1 MLLGL
6 VLSLVL
12 HWAALAWIDERF
24 GGGEPADPRPTA
36 PVVVALL
43 PPPAVAA
50 VAGEARP
57 SVRPSPPPR
66 AQRAT
71 PRPGA
76 IDPRAVSGAR
86 HTTTGEPSTQSA
98 SPEAFDPLASA
109 GEGVAEAQVG
119 EPVREAA
126 TDREP
131 GIDET
136 RELAARKE
144 LPRDAGA
151 ESLDPLARAQTR
163 GASDPGAEHAGP
175 LPQPPVGHWRF
186 EVHYGD
192 YADGHQV
199 ASLDYSITHDGRR
212 YRLRSEGRAE
222 GLTALLYSG
231 VLTQSSEG
239 RLSAAGLEPER
250 YAEQRGRRPER
261 WASVD
266 RAAGRVSFSGGE
278 SLPMVAG
285 VQDRLSVLVQIGLIA
300 RASPARVEA
309 GSALELPEL
318 GSRSIERARYE
329 SRGEVT
335 LTTARG
341 PIRALHLERVAPRRA
356 EDPRVEVWLGYD
368 RGMLPVRIRLTDVG
382 GRVLDQ
388 ISPP

>member
-6 VLSLVL
+6 VLSLAL
-12 HWAALAWIDERF
+12 HWAALAWIGERV
-24 GGGEPADPRPTA
+24 GGGEREDPRPTA

-43 PPPAVAA
+43 PPPAVPA
-50 VAGEARP
+50 VAGQAQA
-57 SVRPSPPPR
+57 SLRPSPAPR
-66 AQRAT
+66 ARRPS

-76 IDPRAVSGAR
+76 IDPRAAPGGRQSP
-86 HTTTGEPSTQSA
+86 TDEPSTGST
-98 SPEAFDPLASA
+98 SPAVIDPLADV
-109 GEGVAEAQVG
+109 GDGVVEAQAG
-119 EPVREAA
+119 GPAPGPA
-126 TDREP
+126 TDPAREP
-131 GIDET
+131 D
-136 RELAARKE
+136 ARTE
-144 LPRDAGA
+144 PPRDAEG
-151 ESLDPLARAQTR
+151 ESLDALARAQT
-163 GASDPGAEHAGP
+163 AAAPDPGAELSGP

-231 VLTQSSEG
+231 VLTQSSVG
-239 RLSAAGLEPER
+239 RLSDAGLEPER

-278 SLPMVAG
+278 SLPLISGA
-285 VQDRLSVLVQIGLIA
+285 QDRLSVLVQIGLIA
-300 RASPARVEA
+300 RASPARVAA
-309 GSALELPEL
+309 GGVLELPEL
-318 GSRSIERARYE
+318 TLRTIERARYE
-329 SRGEVT
+329 SRGDVI
-335 LTTARG
+335 LSTARG
-341 PIRALHLERVAPRRA
+341 PIRALRLERVAPRRT
-356 EDPRVEVWLGYD
+356 EDPRIEVWLGYD

>member
-1 MLLGL
+1 MRAVLLGL
-6 VLSLVL
+6 IVSLAL
-12 HWAALAWIDERF
+12 HWAALAWIAERV
-24 GGGEPADPRPTA
+24 GGGEAADARPAA

-43 PPPAVAA
+43 PPTPVPA

-57 SVRPSPPPR
+57 PVRVSPAPR
-66 AQRAT
+66 AQRPA
-71 PRPGA
+71 PRPAA
-76 IDPRAVSGAR
+76 IDPRSAPDAR
-86 HTTTGEPSTQSA
+86 QASTDAPSTGST
-98 SPEAFDPLASA
+98 SPADLDPLAGV
-109 GEGVAEAQVG
+109 GEGVVDAKAG
-119 EPVREAA
+119 EPAPLPATNPARATDLRAEPPREAG
-126 TDREP
+126 D
-131 GIDET
+131 
-136 RELAARKE
+136 
-144 LPRDAGA
+144 
-151 ESLDPLARAQTR
+151 ESLDPLARAQTA
-163 GASDPGAEHAGP
+163 GAPEPAAERSGP
-175 LPQPPVGHWRF
+175 LPQPPVGQWRF

-199 ASLDYSITHDGRR
+199 ASLDYSISHDAQR

-239 RLSAAGLEPER
+239 RLSAAGMEPER

-278 SLPMVAG
+278 TRPIVAG

-300 RASPARVEA
+300 RASPLRVA
-309 GSALELPEL
+309 PGSVLELPEL
-318 GSRSIERARYE
+318 TLRTIERARYE
-329 SRGEVT
+329 SRGDVT
-335 LTTARG
+335 LSTARG
-341 PIRALHLERVAPRRA
+341 PIRALHLERVAPRRT
-356 EDPRVEVWLGYD
+356 EDPRIEVWLGYD